1 MPGESPPPPPRA
13 CFGRDK
19 LIENIINL
27 VENLTPLALVGLGG
41 IGKTSVALTVLHHDR
56 IKQRFGDNRR
66 FMRCDQFPAS
76 HTHFLARLSEVIG
89 AGVKNPEDLTPLRPF
104 LSSREMIIFLDNAE
118 SILDPRGSNAREVYA
133 VTEELSRIGNI
144 CLCLTSRIS
153 TVPPACE
160 TLEVPTLLTEAARDT
175 FHGIYKNGRDSDLV
189 NNVLEQLEFH
199 PLSITLLATVAHHN
213 KWDVDRLT
221 KEWGRQRTDML
232 RTQHNDSLAN
242 TIELSLASPM
252 FRDLGPDARGL
263 LGVIAFFPQ
272 GINENNLE
280 WLFPA
285 LPNRTNAF
293 DNFCVLSLT
302 YRNDGFVTMLAPLRD
317 YLRPKDPA
325 SSPLLRATKDHYFS
339 RLSVYVYPS
348 KPGFEAARWIRSE
361 DTNVEHLLDVFS
373 SVDANSDNV
382 WDTCGYF
389 MEHLYWHKRRLV
401 ILGPKVEG
409 LPDDHPS
416 KPHCL
421 FELSRLSQSVGNR
434 VEYKRLLV
442 HALRLWRGRGD
453 NSQVAQTLMF
463 LSNANEQLGLYK
475 EGIQQMREGLEIY
488 ERLGNKLGQARSW
501 SCLASTLRLD
511 DQLGAAEEAALR
523 AIDLLSDKSD
533 QLVVCQCYRVLG
545 DIYRSKGE
553 TGKAINHYEA
563 ALGIASSSNWHS
575 QLFWN
580 HYTLANLFFSEN
592 RFYNAHA
599 HIERAKSHAIN
610 DPYQLGRVM
619 ELQAQFWY
627 QEGRFED
634 ARSEALRAVDVYEG
648 IGAMKGVECC
658 KAILRNIEEKTKT
671 IVVSGESDSNGG
683 FMGTMPLIT
692 PFNYSFSARGPGNR
706 LTSLFKRVLP

>member
-1 MPGESPPPPPRA
+1 
-13 CFGRDK
+13 
-19 LIENIINL
+19 
-27 VENLTPLALVGLGG
+27 
-41 IGKTSVALTVLHHDR
+41 
-56 IKQRFGDNRR
+56 
-66 FMRCDQFPAS
+66 
-76 HTHFLARLSEVIG
+76 
-89 AGVKNPEDLTPLRPF
+89 
-104 LSSREMIIFLDNAE
+104 
-118 SILDPRGSNAREVYA
+118 
-133 VTEELSRIGNI
+133 
-144 CLCLTSRIS
+144 
-153 TVPPACE
+153 
-160 TLEVPTLLTEAARDT
+160 
-175 FHGIYKNGRDSDLV
+175 
-189 NNVLEQLEFH
+189 
-199 PLSITLLATVAHHN
+199 
-213 KWDVDRLT
+213 
-221 KEWGRQRTDML
+221 
-232 RTQHNDSLAN
+232 
-242 TIELSLASPM
+242 
-252 FRDLGPDARGL
+252 
-263 LGVIAFFPQ
+263 
-272 GINENNLE
+272 
-280 WLFPA
+280 
-285 LPNRTNAF
+285 
-293 DNFCVLSLT
+293 
-302 YRNDGFVTMLAPLRD
+302 MLAPLRD

-325 SSPLLRATKDHYFS
+325 SSPLLRATRDHYFN
-339 RLSVYVYPS
+339 RLSVYVYPT
-348 KPGFEAARWIRSE
+348 KPGFEAAQWIRSE
-361 DTNVEHLLDVFS
+361 DANVEHLLDVFS
-373 SVDANSDNV
+373 SVDANSVNV

-416 KPHCL
+416 KPQCL
-421 FELSRLSQSVGNR
+421 FELSRLFHSVGNR

-442 HALRLWRGRGD
+442 HALRLWRERGD
-453 NSQVAQTLMF
+453 GSQVAQMLMF

-488 ERLGNKLGQARSW
+488 EQLGNKLGQARSW
-501 SCLASTLRLD
+501 SCLASTLHLD
-511 DQLGAAEEAALR
+511 DQLGAAEEAAFR

-533 QLVVCQCYRVLG
+533 QLVVCQCYRILG

-610 DPYQLGRVM
+610 DSYQLGRVM

-634 ARSEALRAVDVYEG
+634 ARSEALRAVDVYDG

-706 LTSLFKRVLP
+706 LTSLFRRVLP